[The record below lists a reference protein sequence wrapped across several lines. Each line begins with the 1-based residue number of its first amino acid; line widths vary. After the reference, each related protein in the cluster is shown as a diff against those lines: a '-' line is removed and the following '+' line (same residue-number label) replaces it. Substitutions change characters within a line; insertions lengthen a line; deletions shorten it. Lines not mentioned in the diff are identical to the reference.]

1 MQEIAGSMMLGPLLL
16 ALLHS
21 MLAAMPWRAT
31 SATTHTTMAN
41 VDDAMALYTTYLSM
55 TSASASSGDAVA
67 PPPKRLRRLTIKRA
81 AECVQA
87 VGAVGKFKPS
97 F

>member
-16 ALLHS
+16 ALLQS

-31 SATTHTTMAN
+31 SITTHTTMAN
-41 VDDAMALYTTYLSM
+41 VDDAMALYTTSAST

-67 PPPKRLRRLTIKRA
+67 PPPKRLRRRTIKRA
-81 AECVQA
+81 AE
-87 VGAVGKFKPS
+87 
-97 F
+97 